1 MRAAYY
7 RTYGPARAVLE
18 IGELPDPVPGPGE
31 VRVRMKFSG
40 INPSDCNRRAGIRDR
55 PGYPLIIP
63 HSDGAGEIDAV
74 GEGVPPE
81 RIGEPVWIWNA
92 QRARPFGTAAEYVA
106 LPSRQAVRLPAGVML
121 ADGASLGVPGMTA
134 YFSLLADGPLDG
146 RDVLVT
152 GGAGAVGFYAV
163 QIARLA
169 GARTVVTT
177 VSSEEK
183 ARIAAA
189 AGAEVIINYRTE
201 DVAERVMQTTGGR
214 GVDRISEVD
223 FGGNLAI
230 TLKVIQPDC
239 AIGAYASKGRAR
251 AGIAVLSA
259 AVQQRGRALHPV
271 LHHARCAAR
280 LRDPRRR
287 SLVCGRRVD
296 ASAETNPA
304 ARRHRYG
311 ARDGRAGR
319 FRRQGDAEHLTHEPG
334 CKCSVA
340 LRPGSAGFRAAGR
353 SA

>member
-1 MRAAYY
+1 MKAAYY

-18 IGELPDPVPGPGE
+18 VGELPDPVPGPGE

-74 GEGVPPE
+74 GEGVGRE

-106 LPSRQAVRLPAGVML
+106 LPSRQAVRLPAGVTL
-121 ADGASLGVPGMTA
+121 ADGASLGVPAMTA
-134 YFSLLADGPLDG
+134 YFSLFADGPLDG

-163 QIARLA
+163 QFARLA

-177 VSSEEK
+177 VSSDEK

-201 DVAERVMQTTGGR
+201 DVAERVMHATGGR

-223 FGGNLAI
+223 FGGNLAV
-230 TLKVIQPDC
+230 TLKVMQPDC
-239 AIGAYASKGRAR
+239 AIGAYASKGAPE
-251 AGIAVLSA
+251 
-259 AVQQRGRALHPV
+259 PV
-271 LHHARCAAR
+271 LPFYPLLFNNAVVRFIQCYIMPDALRQAAEADLARWCAA
-280 LRDPRRR
+280 DG
-287 SLVCGRRVD
+287 LVHPPKKILPL
-296 ASAETNPA
+296 EHIA
-304 ARRHRYG
+304 AAHEIVEQG
-311 ARDGRAGR
+311 AFTGKVM
-319 FRRQGDAEHLTHEPG
+319 L
-334 CKCSVA
+334 SV
-340 LRPGSAGFRAAGR
+340 
-353 SA
+353 